1 MKRLFA
7 FVLGAASGALIGAS
21 IAILVAPES
30 GEDLRSGLR
39 NRFER
44 LRAELEEAAG
54 ERRTELERQLN
65 SMRNPTRE
73 IPLEER

>member
-44 LRAELEEAAG
+44 LRAELEDAAG
-54 ERRTELERQLN
+54 ERRAELERQLN

>member
-1 MKRLFA
+1 MRRLMA

-21 IAILVAPES
+21 IAILIAPES

-39 NRFER
+39 NRWDR
-44 LRAELEEAAG
+44 LRAELEDAAG
-54 ERRTELERQLN
+54 ERRTELERQL
-65 SMRNPTRE
+65 SAMRNPTRE

>member
-1 MKRLFA
+1 VR
-7 FVLGAASGALIGAS
+7 
-21 IAILVAPES
+21 
-30 GEDLRSGLR
+30 DLRSGLR

-44 LRAELEEAAG
+44 LRAELEDAAG

-65 SMRNPTRE
+65 AMRNPTRE

>member
-1 MKRLFA
+1 MA

-21 IAILVAPES
+21 IAILIAPES

-39 NRFER
+39 NRWDR
-44 LRAELEEAAG
+44 LRAELEDAAG
-54 ERRTELERQLN
+54 ERRTELERQL
-65 SMRNPTRE
+65 SAMRNPTRE

>member
-44 LRAELEEAAG
+44 LRAELEDAAG

>member
-44 LRAELEEAAG
+44 LRAELEDAAG
-54 ERRTELERQLN
+54 ERRSELERQLN